1 MSDRFKKSLLRA
13 LALLVVTL
21 LLISPLFLGAQQRS
35 GPSAASRSRAD
46 MVLRVDL
53 DLVLLPVSVTDD
65 RSRAFSGL
73 RPDDFQVYEDKVR
86 QRIASVSEVDGPL
99 SVGLVLTA
107 AGAWPTTSTCASRP
121 SSSSSDMPAGK
132 MSTS

>member
-13 LALLVVTL
+13 LALLVVPV
-21 LLISPLFLGAQQRS
+21 LLIPPLFLGAQQRS

-99 SVGLVLTA
+99 SVGLVFD
-107 AGAWPTTSTCASRP
+107 GSGSMSRNI
-121 SSSSSDMPAGK
+121 DLCKQAILAFF
-132 MSTS
+132 